1 MAKYETRENIPV
13 TDFYMEVLFRSE
25 LFLPEE
31 TDTYY
36 AMILFNGCNVS
47 VFGKNSNSVS
57 GSGLLVLSPKHE
69 IKDIKVM
76 GDSKTSFCQTLVFS
90 PYGLNTNFKSFPDS
104 FEYTFLNQLKEGYS
118 FVDLDSKTLE
128 TFINYFDNIN
138 SHMNVVQGYLWPCFA
153 RSYISELIILLT
165 RNMFMSQS
173 RNQCGNS
180 RRNKINMILEYFQYA
195 YNQKITLD
203 DVCRKFATNRTSLN
217 SLFNKTY
224 GMSAIAYLNKMRI
237 QNASMMLTNT
247 AMSICDIAERTGF
260 ADESYFSKTYKKMTG
275 KSPSEFRLSIPHPQ
289 GRKWPETAL

>member
-13 TDFYMEVLFRSE
+13 TDFYMEVLFKGE

-31 TDTYY
+31 TGTYY
-36 AMILFNGCNVS
+36 AMILFNGCNIAVS
-47 VFGKNSNSVS
+47 GKKDETCS
-57 GSGLLVLSPKHE
+57 GSGLLVLSPKHG
-69 IKDIKVM
+69 IKDIRVI

-90 PYGLNTNFKSFPDS
+90 AYGLNTNFKTFPDS

-138 SHMNVVQGYLWPCFA
+138 SQMNVVQGYLWPCFA

-165 RNMFMSQS
+165 RNMFMNQS
-173 RNQCGNS
+173 RNQCGNGS
-180 RRNKINMILEYFQYA
+180 QDKINMILEYFQYA
-195 YNQKITLD
+195 YSQKITLD

-247 AMSICDIAERTGF
+247 AMPISDIAERTGF
-260 ADESYFSKTYKKMTG
+260 ADESYFSKAYKKMTG